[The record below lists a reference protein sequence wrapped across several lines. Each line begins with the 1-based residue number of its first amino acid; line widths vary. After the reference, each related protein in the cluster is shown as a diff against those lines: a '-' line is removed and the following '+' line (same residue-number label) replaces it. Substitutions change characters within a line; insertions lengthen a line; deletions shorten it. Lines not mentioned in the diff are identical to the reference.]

1 MLFSNSEVIF
11 TTIMDK
17 TSENKINRKY
27 FIAALIL
34 TVLLAVAGI
43 MQMNIPADRSK
54 VPPSYLGNML
64 VTIDQIAAFTY
75 NDLSVDETIITK
87 SLFEAGQYEQA
98 MLWQQFLEQRRA
110 KR

>member
-1 MLFSNSEVIF
+1 
-11 TTIMDK
+11 MDK

-27 FIAALIL
+27 FIASLIL
-34 TVLLAVAGI
+34 AALLTIAGI
-43 MQMNIPADRSK
+43 MQMNIPADRNK
-54 VPPSYLGNML
+54 VPPSYLDNML

-75 NDLSVDETIITK
+75 NDPSTDETIIIK
-87 SLFEAGQYEQA
+87 SLFEAGQYEQC

>member
-1 MLFSNSEVIF
+1 
-11 TTIMDK
+11 MDK

-27 FIAALIL
+27 FIASLIL
-34 TVLLAVAGI
+34 AVLLTIAGI
-43 MQMNIPADRSK
+43 MQMNIPADRNK

-75 NDLSVDETIITK
+75 NDPSTDETIIIK
-87 SLFEAGQYEQA
+87 SLFEAGQYEQC

>member
-1 MLFSNSEVIF
+1 MLFFNSEVIF
-11 TTIMDK
+11 TAIMDK

-27 FIAALIL
+27 FIASLIL
-34 TVLLAVAGI
+34 AALLTIAGI
-43 MQMNIPADRSK
+43 MQMNIPADRNK

-75 NDLSVDETIITK
+75 NDPSTDETIIIK
-87 SLFEAGQYEQA
+87 SLFEAGQYEQC